1 MKYTFICKRFS
12 ANVII
17 MQIFRLSVKFGIYC
31 TDDVVSR
38 KAFIHIYLIYI
49 YIYIYIYLIYT
60 YMYIFYIFCTF
71 DLSTFV
77 GKRFIEISVV
87 FLKSHWKFHFPWSYN
102 SHPLKVKLN
111 VLTT

>member
-1 MKYTFICKRFS
+1 
-12 ANVII
+12 
-17 MQIFRLSVKFGIYC
+17 
-31 TDDVVSR
+31 
-38 KAFIHIYLIYI
+38 
-49 YIYIYIYLIYT
+49 
-60 YMYIFYIFCTF
+60 MYIFYIFCTF